1 MKTAVE
7 WLIEN
12 SHIIP
17 KNELNKR
24 ELINQAKEM
33 EKEQQNKMYSEEE
46 VLELL
51 NNLRLD
57 SYNHGMGRVEFLEW
71 FEQFKKK

>member
-1 MKTAVE
+1 MEQTAVE

-24 ELINQAKEM
+24 ELIEQANKM
-33 EKEQQNKMYSEEE
+33 FEQQIIEAYYEGKQYGFFTEEQY
-46 VLELL
+46 
-51 NNLRLD
+51 
-57 SYNHGMGRVEFLEW
+57 YNET
-71 FEQFKKK
+71 FKQKP

>member
-1 MKTAVE
+1 MEKTAVE

-24 ELINQAKEM
+24 ELIKQANKM
-33 EKEQQNKMYSEEE
+33 FEQQIIDASNESYFNYRLLKRSVENKKVFSVGEQY
-46 VLELL
+46 
-51 NNLRLD
+51 
-57 SYNHGMGRVEFLEW
+57 YNET
-71 FEQFKKK
+71 FKQQ

>member
-1 MKTAVE
+1 MTAVE

-24 ELINQAKEM
+24 ELIKQAKEM
-33 EKEQQNKMYSEEE
+33 EKEQIIDACNIDKRQYDNAEQY
-46 VLELL
+46 
-51 NNLRLD
+51 
-57 SYNHGMGRVEFLEW
+57 YNET
-71 FEQFKKK
+71 FKKE

>member
-1 MKTAVE
+1 MKQTAVE

-24 ELINQAKEM
+24 ELIKQAKEM
-33 EKEQQNKMYSEEE
+33 EKEQIILHSVELCKLLLSNPIEKSGKQPNELIESYLNKTFKSE
-46 VLELL
+46 
-51 NNLRLD
+51 
-57 SYNHGMGRVEFLEW
+57 
-71 FEQFKKK
+71 

>member
-1 MKTAVE
+1 MEQTAVE

-24 ELINQAKEM
+24 ELIEQANKM
-33 EKEQQNKMYSEEE
+33 FEQQIKSARHNGRQDFRDNGAMYKEDEQY
-46 VLELL
+46 
-51 NNLRLD
+51 
-57 SYNHGMGRVEFLEW
+57 YNET
-71 FEQFKKK
+71 FKQES

>member
-1 MKTAVE
+1 MKQTAVE

-24 ELINQAKEM
+24 ELIKQAKEM
-33 EKEQQNKMYSEEE
+33 EKEQISKAYEQGSEDGYWHPENGYSNEFESAE
-46 VLELL
+46 QY
-51 NNLRLD
+51 
-57 SYNHGMGRVEFLEW
+57 YNET
-71 FEQFKKK
+71 FKSE

>member
-1 MKTAVE
+1 MTAVE

-24 ELINQAKEM
+24 ELIKQAKEM
-33 EKEQQNKMYSEEE
+33 EKQQIINTYRDGRSDQQSEKTSRFYNRMAEQYYNETFKSE
-46 VLELL
+46 
-51 NNLRLD
+51 
-57 SYNHGMGRVEFLEW
+57 
-71 FEQFKKK
+71 